1 MKRIK
6 VVRAMVCVGAV
17 FVAFVAAADLP
28 RYEYV
33 LNLVHH
39 NPGEPR
45 FVTEFNSPSFLKSL
59 GYTGQIPKL
68 EPQCGLTYDRYERGL
83 VPLHSPER
91 EWMLRQAAEF
101 RKTLAIAK
109 KAGCPLYPWI
119 DVLVVPK
126 SVMAKYGAEMKVEE
140 NGKRRLSILRPRTQ
154 ALMVAQVEEF
164 FWRYPDAAG
173 LTIRFGETYLQDAPF
188 HTGSSPVKTVE
199 EHIAL
204 VNLLREE
211 VCVKR
216 GKTLIY
222 RTWSF
227 DGLHTNPKKYLA
239 LSDGVEPHPNLIFS
253 IKHANADFMRGVPFN
268 RTIGIG
274 RHLQIIEV
282 SMNQGGLYG
291 KNAYPYYFARGVL
304 DGFHDMPEKERRGL
318 RSLNDNPLVR
328 GIWLWTWGDGWSG
341 PFFDNE
347 FWLRLNEA
355 VVRGFALNPEKSE
368 EELFNAHVRGELG
381 FDEENARRLR
391 AFCLATEDAVYNG
404 QHSPIR
410 VWMDSVF
417 WCRDNHFCRT
427 KLDDVVKKGVFEE
440 MLAGKKANLETW
452 RQLEREIREI
462 KFPREEDGRFA
473 TLSTTYGRIKYE
485 VGEIVW
491 RLQGRLTEE
500 RLQQK
505 TVTPEE
511 AAESLKSM
519 EKRLSELESQRTKRL
534 EIIERLKKKE
544 NRTKAVVEEINA
556 LQGEVSVL
564 DKEISRVGEIVA
576 VSRANLAHIAATA
589 AETLARRKADAAL
602 SARQEDDNAVHAD
615 MAHERSVFDLAMT
628 YEGRSLDRLCEAIRS
643 RKDTLFVRMT
653 DAQRKFD
660 MLEQSLVNADLLSP
674 EQMDAMKTTLSEKLK
689 TKILD
694 AVQ

>member
-109 KAGCPLYPWI
+109 KAGCPIYPWI

-140 NGKRRLSILRPRTQ
+140 NGKSRLSILRPRTQ

-173 LTIRFGETYLQDAPF
+173 LTIRFGETYLHDTPF
-188 HTGSSPVKTVE
+188 HVGSSPVKTVE
-199 EHIAL
+199 EHVAL

-216 GKTLIY
+216 GKKLIY
-222 RTWSF
+222 RTWDF

-239 LSDGVEPHPNLIFS
+239 LSDGVEPHPNLLFS
-253 IKHANADFMRGVPFN
+253 IKHANADFVRGVPFN

-274 RHLQIIEV
+274 RHPQIIEV
-282 SMNQGGLYG
+282 SMNQGGVYG

-328 GIWLWTWGDGWSG
+328 GIWLWTWGDGWNG

-368 EELFNAHVRGELG
+368 EELFNAYVRGELG

-511 AAESLKSM
+511 AAKILA
-519 EKRLSELESQRTKRL
+519 ELESKYAEWDKLAESDPACPTLYETDFGWSVMVKPLVDVLR
-534 EIIERLKKKE
+534 ERAK
-544 NRTKAVVEEINA
+544 
-556 LQGEVSVL
+556 G
-564 DKEISRVGEIVA
+564 
-576 VSRANLAHIAATA
+576 
-589 AETLARRKADAAL
+589 TLR
-602 SARQEDDNAVHAD
+602 
-615 MAHERSVFDLAMT
+615 
-628 YEGRSLDRLCEAIRS
+628 
-643 RKDTLFVRMT
+643 
-653 DAQRKFD
+653 
-660 MLEQSLVNADLLSP
+660 
-674 EQMDAMKTTLSEKLK
+674 
-689 TKILD
+689 
-694 AVQ
+694 